1 MLDEEICFPFSFWDP
16 LKEKLKK
23 EEKEELNKVF
33 KDIHIS
39 SNTNIEGRRLKVFKD
54 ILEPKMSKVF
64 TKDPK
69 AERKE
74 QRLGDHKPEYIKHL
88 SGETEVDYDTL
99 LAFLNALWE
108 TQKEAQDD
116 KNSRSKHAMFQ
127 VKNCCCGF
135 EIGGRWGPTDFV
147 LKRNPLN
154 TNEYR
159 PPWDPTDVAEIIFQ
173 AFGKTRDELE
183 KEKSEEILKMKKMIE
198 ECLKNQTDNSND
210 NWKEEPSQKKASLFA
225 SGGGTDGR
233 KALELLHVIKSCM
246 QQMETKLGQ
255 RMEQMETKLGQR
267 MKQMET
273 KLAELSQK
281 DTGVAL

>member
-1 MLDEEICFPFSFWDP
+1 MLDEAICFPFSYWDP
-16 LKEKLKK
+16 LKEKFKLKK
-23 EEKEELNKVF
+23 EEKEEGNKKYNEVF
-33 KDIHIS
+33 KD
-39 SNTNIEGRRLKVFKD
+39 EQ
-54 ILEPKMSKVF
+54 KMSKVF
-64 TKDPK
+64 TDDPK
-69 AERKE
+69 GSPERKK

-233 KALELLHVIKSCM
+233 KALELLHAIKSCM